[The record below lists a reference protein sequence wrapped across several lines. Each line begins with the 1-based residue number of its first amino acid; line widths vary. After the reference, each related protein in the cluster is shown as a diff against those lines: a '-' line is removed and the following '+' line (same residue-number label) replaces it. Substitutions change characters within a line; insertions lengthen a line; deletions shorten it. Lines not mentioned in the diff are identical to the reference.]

1 MLLASIVLA
10 AQVSGTPPARADVAK
25 PCADPSLLCQISP
38 FFCPGTYPAGM
49 EPCWPEATRE
59 TRTLTNRPAPP
70 AGASVRQESARPG
83 TTFGSPRRAPIARP
97 APVKIQSPE
106 R

>member
-10 AQVSGTPPARADVAK
+10 AQVSGTAPARTDVAK
-25 PCADPSLLCQISP
+25 PCADPSVLCRISP

-49 EPCWPEATRE
+49 EPCWPEGSRE
-59 TRTLTNRPAPP
+59 TRTLSSRPASTP
-70 AGASVRQESARPG
+70 GGSLRRESARTG
-83 TTFGSPRRAPIARP
+83 TTSGSSRRTPNKSQGR
-97 APVKIQSPE
+97 SD

>member
-38 FFCPGTYPAGM
+38 FFCPGTYPVGM
-49 EPCWPEATRE
+49 EPCWPEGTRE
-59 TRTLTNRPAPP
+59 TRTLNRPNRPA
-70 AGASVRQESARPG
+70 ATTGGAVGKQSARTG
-83 TTFGSPRRAPIARP
+83 STSGSPRPAPI
-97 APVKIQSPE
+97 KIQSPE

>member
-10 AQVSGTPPARADVAK
+10 AQVSGTPPARAEVAK

-49 EPCWPEATRE
+49 EPCWPEGTRQ
-59 TRTLTNRPAPP
+59 TRALSNRSAAP
-70 AGASVRQESARPG
+70 AGGAVRQESTSTHTG
-83 TTFGSPRRAPIARP
+83 TTSGSPRP
-97 APVKIQSPE
+97 APSKIKRLE

>member
-10 AQVSGTPPARADVAK
+10 AQVSGPPPARAAVAK
-25 PCADPSLLCQISP
+25 PCADPSVLCQISP

-59 TRTLTNRPAPP
+59 TRTLSNRPATA
-70 AGASVRQESARPG
+70 AGGAVRQESARPG
-83 TTFGSPRRAPIARP
+83 TTSGSPRRAPITRP
-97 APVKIQSPE
+97 APAKLQSLE

>member
-25 PCADPSLLCQISP
+25 PCADPSVLCKISP
-38 FFCPGTYPAGM
+38 FFCPGTYPAGL
-49 EPCWPEATRE
+49 EPCWPEGTRS
-59 TRTLTNRPAPP
+59 TRTLSNRPSSPSGAVRRESARTGTTSGSPRPAP
-70 AGASVRQESARPG
+70 S
-83 TTFGSPRRAPIARP
+83 RP
-97 APVKIQSPE
+97 APVKSRGLE

>member
-10 AQVSGTPPARADVAK
+10 AQVSGTPPARAQVAK
-25 PCADPSLLCQISP
+25 PCADPSLLCRISP

-49 EPCWPEATRE
+49 EPCWPEDPRE
-59 TRTLTNRPAPP
+59 TQTLSSRPA
-70 AGASVRQESARPG
+70 AASGGALRRQRQSETS
-83 TTFGSPRRAPIARP
+83 
-97 APVKIQSPE
+97 APVPGARRTAEAPDRGRPQ

>member
-38 FFCPGTYPAGM
+38 FFCPGTYPAGL
-49 EPCWPEATRE
+49 EPCWPEGTRE
-59 TRTLTNRPAPP
+59 TRTLTSRPAAP
-70 AGASVRQESARPG
+70 AGAAGATVRRESSTRTG
-83 TTFGSPRRAPIARP
+83 TTSGSPRRAPAKSAGR
-97 APVKIQSPE
+97 E

>member
-1 MLLASIVLA
+1 MLLASVVLA

-38 FFCPGTYPAGM
+38 FFCPGTYPAGL
-49 EPCWPEATRE
+49 EPCWPEGTRE
-59 TRTLTNRPAPP
+59 TRTLSSRPAAP
-70 AGASVRQESARPG
+70 AGGAFRRESSTR
-83 TTFGSPRRAPIARP
+83 TGSTSGSTRRAPAKNAGR
-97 APVKIQSPE
+97 E

>member
-38 FFCPGTYPAGM
+38 FFCPGTYPAGL
-49 EPCWPEATRE
+49 EPCWPEGTRT
-59 TRTLTNRPAPP
+59 TRTLSRPAAATGGAVRKQSARTGSTSGSPRPAP
-70 AGASVRQESARPG
+70 
-83 TTFGSPRRAPIARP
+83 I
-97 APVKIQSPE
+97 KIQSLE

>member
-38 FFCPGTYPAGM
+38 FFCPGTYPAGL
-49 EPCWPEATRE
+49 EPCWPEGTRT
-59 TRTLTNRPAPP
+59 TRTLNRPA
-70 AGASVRQESARPG
+70 ATTGGAVRKQLARTG
-83 TTFGSPRRAPIARP
+83 STSGSPRPAPI
-97 APVKIQSPE
+97 KIQSLE